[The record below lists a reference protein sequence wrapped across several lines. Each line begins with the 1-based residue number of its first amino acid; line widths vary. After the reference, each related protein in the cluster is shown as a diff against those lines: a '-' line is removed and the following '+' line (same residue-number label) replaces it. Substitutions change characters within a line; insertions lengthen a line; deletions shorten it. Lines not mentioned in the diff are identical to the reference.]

1 MLARTVEH
9 VRHTVRI
16 HVWDPFVRLFH
27 WTVVSGCLIAYVFTD
42 WRNLHKFTG
51 YVVLAMVVLRIIWGF
66 VGTRHARFADFVRSP
81 REVWDYG
88 RRLLQGREDPSLG
101 HNPLGG
107 LMVVALLTTLLAI
120 GISGWMM
127 TLDAFWGE
135 DWVEELHANLV
146 NLLLVLVGLHLAG
159 VLFTSLRERVNL
171 VKAMITGYKEFP
183 AGKAPPA
190 ADAEHSRAPTAMPQP
205 NRSG

>member
-9 VRHTVRI
+9 VRQTVRI
-16 HVWDPFVRLFH
+16 YVWDPFVRVFH
-27 WTVVSGCLIAYVFTD
+27 WTVVSGCVLAYLTED
-42 WRNLHKFTG
+42 WRSVHKFFG
-51 YVVLAMVVLRIIWGF
+51 YVVLAMVVLRILWGF
-66 VGTRHARFADFVRSP
+66 VGTHHARFADFVKSP

-120 GISGWMM
+120 GLSGWML

-146 NLLLVLVGLHLAG
+146 NLLWVLVALHLVG
-159 VLFTSLRERVNL
+159 VVFTSLRERVNL
-171 VKAMITGYKEFP
+171 VKAMITGDKEFP
-183 AGKAPPA
+183 AEKAPA
-190 ADAEHSRAPTAMPQP
+190 VADGEHGRAPAAMPQP